1 MYLPTYIH
9 YLHVHAYIPTC
20 SYMYIHVRTCTY
32 IHTYMYTH
40 VNTCKYMYI
49 HVHTYIH
56 TCTYMYIHV
65 HTCTYMYKHVQTC
78 TNMYI
83 HTYTVAHTQTHIH
96 IYMCVYVCM
105 HVCMHACMH
114 VCMQQRYFTTTKWPS
129 TSPTTCSTF
138 AVFCSHDLL
147 WPQLRQ
153 EQSRHTVLRSS
164 RRCIVLQVVR
174 VIDVGATVAC
184 SRSRGRVKSE
194 TGTLETLQVP
204 ERT

>member
-1 MYLPTYIH
+1 
-9 YLHVHAYIPTC
+9 
-20 SYMYIHVRTCTY
+20 MYIH
-32 IHTYMYTH
+32 
-40 VNTCKYMYI
+40 
-49 HVHTYIH
+49 
-56 TCTYMYIHV
+56 TYMYIHV
-65 HTCTYMYKHVQTC
+65 HTCTYMYIHVQTC
-78 TNMYI
+78 TNMYKHVHTYI